1 MTSQRR
7 RLRGP
12 VRVVLS
18 QTGPPRSGIRD
29 ARRPG
34 GGDGGLCGDEFELR
48 PAGFLVA
55 MVSEDESKLWTERV
69 HGAMVAAPLVDGAQW
84 HLELPAAM
92 HATVAI
98 RGSCLATSSDLKLL

>member
-55 MVSEDESKLWTERV
+55 MVSEDESKLWTLGVVPQPWWRRPSWMALN
-69 HGAMVAAPLVDGAQW
+69 G
-84 HLELPAAM
+84 
-92 HATVAI
+92 
-98 RGSCLATSSDLKLL
+98 TSSSPPRCMLLWPLEDRF